1 MKRLI
6 IPVFMLL
13 SVQVSAA
20 DMANK
25 NCRVGEVAQLTGTV
39 EVQRNKETITP
50 TQGMKICRGDLFKT
64 ATDSVAELKLRDGTK
79 LTVGKD
85 SQLVIRDYRIFRSKP
100 NIALFDLLQGAFRSI
115 TGSITKRPHR
125 FEVTTRVA
133 TIGVRGTD
141 FWGGYGITPDGALDV
156 IMLSGKGVYVKN
168 DKGQVELD
176 KAGLGTTIAVD
187 GAPTDAKAWGEEKLS
202 RAVATITP

>member
-13 SVQVSAA
+13 SAQVSAA

-25 NCRVGEVAQLTGTV
+25 NCRVGEVMQLTGTV
-39 EVQRNKETITP
+39 EVQRQKETITP

-64 ATDSVAELKLRDGTK
+64 ATGSVAELKLRDGTK

-141 FWGGYGITPDGALDV
+141 FWGGYGLTPDGALDV
-156 IMLSGKGVYVKN
+156 VMLSGKGVYVKN
-168 DKGQVELD
+168 DKGQIELD
-176 KAGLGTTIAVD
+176 KAGLGTTITVD
-187 GAPTDAKAWGEEKLS
+187 GAPTEAKTWGEEKLT

>member
-1 MKRLI
+1 MKRLM
-6 IPVFMLL
+6 IPMFVLL
-13 SVQVSAA
+13 STQVNAA
-20 DMANK
+20 DMASK
-25 NCRVGEVAQLTGTV
+25 NCRVGAVAQLTGTV
-39 EVQRNKETITP
+39 EVVRNKETITP

-64 ATDSVAELKLRDGTK
+64 AAGSVAELALRDGTK

-85 SQLVIRDYRIFRSKP
+85 TQLVIREYRIFRSKP
-100 NIALFDLLQGAFRSI
+100 NLALFDLVQGAFRSI

-141 FWGGYGITPDGALDV
+141 FWGGYGLTPDGAYDV

-168 DKGQVELD
+168 DKGQVELNQ
-176 KAGLGTTIAVD
+176 AGFGTTVTVD
-187 GAPTDAKAWGEEKLS
+187 GMPTEAHAWPAEKVT

>member
-1 MKRLI
+1 
-6 IPVFMLL
+6 
-13 SVQVSAA
+13 
-20 DMANK
+20 MANK
-25 NCRVGEVAQLTGTV
+25 NCRVGAVAQLTGTV
-39 EVQRNKETITP
+39 EVVRNKETITP

-64 ATDSVAELKLRDGTK
+64 AAGSVAELALRDGTK

-85 SQLVIRDYRIFRSKP
+85 SQLVIREYRIYRSKP
-100 NIALFDLLQGAFRSI
+100 NLALFDLVQGAFRSI

-141 FWGGYGITPDGALDV
+141 FWGGYGLTPDGALDV
-156 IMLSGKGVYVKN
+156 VMLSGKGVYVKN

-176 KAGLGTTIAVD
+176 KAGLGTTITVD
-187 GAPTDAKAWGEEKLS
+187 GAPADAKTWGEEKLG

>member
-1 MKRLI
+1 MKRLM
-6 IPVFMLL
+6 IPMFMLL
-13 SVQVSAA
+13 STQVNAA
-20 DMANK
+20 DMTSK
-25 NCRVGEVAQLTGTV
+25 NCRVGAVAQLTGTV
-39 EVQRNKETITP
+39 EVVRNKETITP

-64 ATDSVAELKLRDGTK
+64 AAGSVAELALRDGTK

-85 SQLVIRDYRIFRSKP
+85 TQLVIREYRIFRSKP
-100 NIALFDLLQGAFRSI
+100 NLALFDLVQGAFRSI

-141 FWGGYGITPDGALDV
+141 FWGGYGLTPDGAYDV

-176 KAGLGTTIAVD
+176 QAGFGTTVTVD
-187 GAPTDAKAWGEEKLS
+187 GKPTEAHAWPAEKVT

>member
-1 MKRLI
+1 MKRLV
-6 IPVFMLL
+6 IPMFLLL
-13 SVQVSAA
+13 STQVNAA
-20 DMANK
+20 DMASK

-64 ATDSVAELKLRDGTK
+64 AAGSVAELKLRDGTK

-85 SQLVIRDYRIFRSKP
+85 TQLVIREYRIFRSKP
-100 NIALFDLLQGAFRSI
+100 NLALFDLVQGAFRSI

-125 FEVTTRVA
+125 FEVTTSVA

-141 FWGGYGITPDGALDV
+141 FWGGYGLTPDGAYDV

-176 KAGLGTTIAVD
+176 QAGFGTTVTVD
-187 GAPTDAKAWGEEKLS
+187 GKPTEAHAWPAEKVT

>member
-1 MKRLI
+1 M
-6 IPVFMLL
+6 
-13 SVQVSAA
+13 S
-20 DMANK
+20 
-25 NCRVGEVAQLTGTV
+25 
-39 EVQRNKETITP
+39 
-50 TQGMKICRGDLFKT
+50 GDLFKT
-64 ATDSVAELKLRDGTK
+64 AAGSVAELTLRDGTK

-85 SQLVIRDYRIFRSKP
+85 SQLAIREYRIYRSKP
-100 NIALFDLLQGAFRSI
+100 NLALFDLVQGAFRSI

-141 FWGGYGITPDGALDV
+141 FWGGYGLTPDGALDV
-156 IMLSGKGVYVKN
+156 VMLSGKGVYVKN

-176 KAGLGTTIAVD
+176 KHGLGTTIAVD
-187 GAPTDAKAWGEEKLS
+187 GAPTEAKTWGEEKLG

>member
-1 MKRLI
+1 MKRLV
-6 IPVFMLL
+6 IPMFLLL
-13 SVQVSAA
+13 STQVNAA
-20 DMANK
+20 DVASK
-25 NCRVGEVAQLTGTV
+25 NCRVGAVAQLTGTV
-39 EVQRNKETITP
+39 EVVRNKETITP

-64 ATDSVAELKLRDGTK
+64 AAGSVAELALRDGTK

-100 NIALFDLLQGAFRSI
+100 NIAFFDLLQGAFRSI

-141 FWGGYGITPDGALDV
+141 FWGGYGLTPDGALDV
-156 IMLSGKGVYVKN
+156 VMLEGHGVYVKN

-176 KAGLGTTIAVD
+176 KPGLGTTIAVD
-187 GAPTDAKAWGEEKLS
+187 GAPTEAKTWGEAKLT

>member
-1 MKRLI
+1 MKLF
-6 IPVFMLL
+6 VLSLL
-13 SVQVSAA
+13 VLASAQVSADVYA
-20 DMANK
+20 K
-25 NCRVGEVAQLTGTV
+25 NCRVGEVTQLTGVV
-39 EVQRNKETITP
+39 EVHRQEQTITP
-50 TQGMKICRGDLFKT
+50 TQGMKICRGDMFKT
-64 ATDSVAELKLRDGTK
+64 AAGAVAELKLRDGTK

-85 SQLVIRDYRIFRSKP
+85 SQLVIRDYRIFRKQP

-115 TGSITKRPHR
+115 TGSITQRPHR
-125 FEVTTRVA
+125 YEVSTRIA

-156 IMLSGKGVYVKN
+156 VMLEGHGVYVKN

-176 KAGLGTTIAVD
+176 KPGLGTTITVD
-187 GAPTDAKAWGEEKLS
+187 GAPADAKAWGEEKLK

>member
-1 MKRLI
+1 MKRLM
-6 IPVFMLL
+6 IPIFLLL
-13 SVQVSAA
+13 STQVNAA
-20 DMANK
+20 DMTNK
-25 NCRVGEVAQLTGTV
+25 NCRVGAVAQLTGTV
-39 EVQRNKETITP
+39 EAVRNKETITP

-64 ATDSVAELKLRDGTK
+64 AAGSVAELALRDGTK

-85 SQLVIRDYRIFRSKP
+85 SQLVIREYRIFRSKP
-100 NIALFDLLQGAFRSI
+100 NLALFDLVQGAFRSV

-141 FWGGYGITPDGALDV
+141 FWGGYGLTPDGALDV
-156 IMLSGKGVYVKN
+156 VMLSGKGVYVKN
-168 DKGQVELD
+168 DKGQIELD
-176 KAGLGTTIAVD
+176 KPGLGTTITVD
-187 GAPTDAKAWGEEKLS
+187 GAPTDAKTWGEEKLT